1 MKLYKYL
8 SADAAT
14 AFLTEPTLRLSQNNS
29 QNDPFEVL
37 PTGIDINKIKDVS
50 QETIKICGREFNS
63 HRDINPYLD
72 LYGYVSLSKN
82 KESMPM
88 WGNYATNSKGILVEF
103 EVDEEDPFSI
113 FDIDKT
119 NDIEAYLSNNVIY
132 NRERSYSKNITT
144 LSDEEVNNFSKHY
157 FFSKHESWK
166 HKEEYRFALPFTNC
180 NKVITLGN
188 SDETKNKLSSLGYK
202 GDLREK
208 INDLSNVFFLAGFCE
223 NDLSRW
229 NSVWR
234 NYEAYQ
240 VMFLIK
246 VNPSK
251 ISKIYLGV
259 NSDVKKM
266 KEAIIEGTKLAS
278 GNRGRFYN
286 SYENFRNVYKCK
298 LDSNFFELKYEKL
311 T

>member
-8 SADAAT
+8 STDAAM
-14 AFLTEPTLRLSQNNS
+14 AFLKEPALRLSQNNS

-37 PTGIDINKIKDVS
+37 STEIDLNRIKDAT
-50 QETIKICGREFNS
+50 QKTIKICGKEFNS
-63 HRDINPYLD
+63 HRDITPYLD

-88 WGNYATNSKGILVEF
+88 WGNYATNNKGILVEF
-103 EVDEEDPFSI
+103 EVGEEDPLSM

-119 NDIEAYLSNNVIY
+119 NDNDAYLSDNVIY
-132 NRERSYSKNITT
+132 NRERCYSKTINNF
-144 LSDEEVNNFSKHY
+144 SAEEINNFSKHY

-166 HKEEYRFALPFTNC
+166 YEEEYRFALPFTNC

-188 SDETKNKLSSLGYK
+188 SNQTKNKLSSLGYK
-202 GDLREK
+202 GDLAEE
-208 INDLSNVFFLAGFCE
+208 INDLTDLFYLAGFCK
-223 NDLSRW
+223 NSISKW

-234 NYEAYQ
+234 NYDAYQ

-246 VNPSK
+246 INPNK
-251 ISKIYLGV
+251 ISRIYLGV
-259 NSDVKKM
+259 NSDVEKM
-266 KEAIIEGTKLAS
+266 KEAIIEGSLLAT

-286 SYENFRNVYKCK
+286 SFENFKDVYKCK
-298 LDSNFFELKYEKL
+298 LDRNLFKLKYEKL